1 LISRLTVTGIRSS
14 PVPFFIKPITNGVAE
29 KIDSGFLRPN
39 LKTHYDFLEGQL
51 QTSPDEGNFLC
62 GKAIT
67 AADIMLSFPLQAGQS
82 RTGFTKEDYP
92 KVWEYL
98 DRLQER
104 EAYKRAVQKI
114 IDVEG
119 EFKTTL

>member
-1 LISRLTVTGIRSS
+1 
-14 PVPFFIKPITNGVAE
+14 
-29 KIDSGFLRPN
+29 
-39 LKTHYDFLEGQL
+39 
-51 QTSPDEGNFLC
+51 
-62 GKAIT
+62 
-67 AADIMLSFPLQAGQS
+67 MLSFPLQAGQS